1 MNKTEKHEF
10 VEKFHGSLDKAK
22 VVLISHYK
30 GLSVSEISLLRE
42 KIKENKA
49 FFKVTKN
56 SLAKRAL
63 KDTNYENL
71 EKFFVGPT
79 AVTYS
84 DDPASAAKTIFNFSK
99 DNEKLKIIAG
109 AIGEKELSIEEI
121 KVLANLPSIEEIHA
135 KIVGLISSPL
145 SNIVS
150 ILNQPSIST
159 IRLLKAKFENE
170 KS

>member
-10 VEKFHGSLDKAK
+10 VEKFHSSLEKAK

-30 GLSVSEISLLRE
+30 GLSVAEVSLLRD

-49 FFKVTKN
+49 FFRVTKN

-63 KDTNYENL
+63 KDTDYQNL

-99 DNEKLKIIAG
+99 DNDNLKIIAG

-121 KVLANLPSIEEIHA
+121 KVLANLPSIDDLHA
-135 KIVGLISSPL
+135 KIVGLIASPL
-145 SNIVS
+145 SNVVS
-150 ILNQPSIST
+150 LLNQPSIS
-159 IRLLKAKFENE
+159 ILRLLEAKFQNE
-170 KS
+170 K